1 MPNLERRRF
10 TVALCERQNEV
21 LLVRRDV
28 ADGEGERWAVPTYE
42 SAGQRFGQLGEMLEA
57 ETGVAVEDYDGMRFF
72 VQVLTPAEEPEE
84 ITFGIGLQVVLPDPL
99 PAHVRWAPKD
109 EAIAAL
115 ASEPDVTQRE
125 PLICYLNGECVSE
138 MAWAYRRKANGE
150 LDLLARLG

>member
-10 TVALCERQNEV
+10 TVALCEQRNEV
-21 LLVRRDV
+21 LLVRRNGANGD
-28 ADGEGERWAVPTYE
+28 GERWTVPSYE
-42 SAGQRFGQLGEMLEA
+42 SAGRRFGQLGEQLEA

-99 PAHVRWAPKD
+99 PAHVRWAPRD

-138 MAWAYRRKANGE
+138 MAWAYRRNASGE